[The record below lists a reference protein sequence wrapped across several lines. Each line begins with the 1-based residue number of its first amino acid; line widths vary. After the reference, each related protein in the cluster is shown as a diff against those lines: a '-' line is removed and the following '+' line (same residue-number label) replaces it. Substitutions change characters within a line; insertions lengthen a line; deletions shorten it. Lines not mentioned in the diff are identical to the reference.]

1 MSLQEEAIEA
11 VSQAGFRGI
20 TSDELS
26 LIMGFNVH
34 RCGSLLSKAHKDES
48 IYRLGAK
55 RGGQK
60 IYIVEQFLNGKTHQA
75 YGFGGSKM
83 KLRGTWA
90 ELAQKTNTVQ
100 DELPMETSIVLFKD
114 DHFTLTWRP

>member
-11 VSQAGFRGI
+11 VNQAGFRGI

-60 IYIVEQFLNGKTHQA
+60 IYIVEAFLNGKTHQA
-75 YGFGGSKM
+75 YGFGGSKI

-90 ELAQKTNTVQ
+90 ELAHKTSRVQ
-100 DELPMETSIVLFKD
+100 DQFPTESSVVLFKD

>member
-11 VSQAGFRGI
+11 VNQAGFRGL

-34 RCGSLLSKAHKDES
+34 RCGSLLSKAHKDKS

-75 YGFGGSKM
+75 YGFGGSKI